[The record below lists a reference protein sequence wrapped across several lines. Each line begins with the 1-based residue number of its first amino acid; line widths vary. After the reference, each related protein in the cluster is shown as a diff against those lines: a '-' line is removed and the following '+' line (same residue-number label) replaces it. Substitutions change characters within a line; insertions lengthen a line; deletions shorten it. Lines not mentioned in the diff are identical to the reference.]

1 MRVELVGGAW
11 EDWSRITISSMWLI
25 PVRLRLVDSDSYTET
40 EQYVTRHL
48 KHMDILLWTELVELR
63 LLLVV
68 RNRDNL
74 PTLRERCDFLGILL
88 IQTHASQCCRH
99 VAVPRI
105 FSVVVSMWRF
115 SAQGLEAQLQV
126 MDNNGLGH
134 G

>member
-63 LLLVV
+63 LLLLLV
-68 RNRDNL
+68 RNRDYSL
-74 PTLRERCDFLGILL
+74 TLVRD
-88 IQTHASQCCRH
+88 A
-99 VAVPRI
+99 I
-105 FSVVVSMWRF
+105 FWGF
-115 SAQGLEAQLQV
+115 C
-126 MDNNGLGH
+126 
-134 G
+134 